1 MRSFK
6 GMTVKEFGTLLKKY
20 RITHGYKQQDL
31 ADLLGVER
39 STYSKYETIRF
50 PEIDRVLQ
58 LSAFY
63 DISLDALFEP
73 FISNSDNGVSKNLLI
88 ASPELDDI
96 GDDVINSLSADE
108 KKLVLYYRN
117 SYRKDEIMNKAY
129 DILCSDSAVADEIED

>member
-1 MRSFK
+1 MRNFK
-6 GMTVKEFGTLLKKY
+6 GMTIREFGNLLKKY
-20 RITHGYKQQDL
+20 RKTHGYKQQEL

-50 PEIDRVLQ
+50 PEIDKVLQ

-73 FISNSDNGVSKNLLI
+73 FIDNEDAEVSRNLLI
-88 ASPELDDI
+88 ASPEIDTV
-96 GDDVINSLSADE
+96 GDDVINSLSTDE
-108 KKLVLYYRN
+108 KKLILYYRN
-117 SYRKDEIMNKAY
+117 SYRKDEIMKKAY